1 MEYLNINYF
10 LFKQQL
16 IKKNTQQ
23 IIDYF
28 TDSKL
33 EELFNILEDFTNNE
47 LVIIADISICVE
59 LYHLILFIKQMDQN
73 NLYLERI
80 NNLLNK
86 IYEFM
91 NKDSLTEEYITI
103 NYTSLAG
110 KKRSLPSKFLF
121 GYGLSEIEEYE
132 IRDYDIIYLLLK
144 DPDKLALINPI
155 YVLSSISYLCSDYS
169 NIVKEEKIN
178 NAIRY
183 YLYNIIINQK
193 EFKSNKVYK
202 MFINVDNRFK
212 KVDINAQIRK

>member
-59 LYHLILFIKQMDQN
+59 LYHLILFIKQMDKN

-86 IYEFM
+86 IYEYM

-155 YVLSSISYLCSDYS
+155 YVLSSISYLCSDY
-169 NIVKEEKIN
+169 
-178 NAIRY
+178 
-183 YLYNIIINQK
+183 
-193 EFKSNKVYK
+193 
-202 MFINVDNRFK
+202 
-212 KVDINAQIRK
+212 